1 MTARASRAELLHD
14 ALDLPVEERAQLA
27 ADLLATLDGPP
38 DSDARGAWTEE
49 LRRRVERML
58 AGEATAVSWSELRAK
73 LRERWAK

>member
-1 MTARASRAELLHD
+1 MAARASRVELLHD

-38 DSDARGAWTEE
+38 DPDAREAWTEE
-49 LRRRVERML
+49 LRRRVERVL
-58 AGEATAVSWSELRAK
+58 AGEATAVSWPELRTR